1 MNPKTRQLTRVATR
15 ALAITTVV
23 RQARKARQDGDSL
36 RLFDAAING
45 LAIVTA
51 VLILVR
57 ELREQ
62 GGDADQA
69 VEEAPL

>member
-1 MNPKTRQLTRVATR
+1 VNPKTRQMTRVATR
-15 ALAITTVV
+15 AFALTSVL
-23 RQARKARQDGDSL
+23 RQLGKARQDGDKL
-36 RLFDAAING
+36 RVFDAAVNA

-51 VLILVR
+51 VIILVR

-62 GGDADQA
+62 GGDVEEA